1 MSLPLTPSPPNETST
16 LLRCSFLAYTSPH
29 TARGDSVEAGAEKP
43 TGLCAAASYITRTQ
57 DSGQEGKGDHRI
69 RSYESPAGP
78 SPTPCGAGVL
88 RVVAMPLA
96 CNTMFDVAT

>member
-43 TGLCAAASYITRTQ
+43 TGLCAAASYSQSTSEQSVFFFIISRR
-57 DSGQEGKGDHRI
+57 GEAVMCI
-69 RSYESPAGP
+69 AGER
-78 SPTPCGAGVL
+78 G
-88 RVVAMPLA
+88 
-96 CNTMFDVAT
+96 

>member
-43 TGLCAAASYITRTQ
+43 TGLCAAASYPDNLLCTSVR
-57 DSGQEGKGDHRI
+57 
-69 RSYESPAGP
+69 
-78 SPTPCGAGVL
+78 
-88 RVVAMPLA
+88 RVVD
-96 CNTMFDVAT
+96 FSK

>member
-43 TGLCAAASYITRTQ
+43 TGLCAAASYSQST
-57 DSGQEGKGDHRI
+57 SFGKRFPPGRA
-69 RSYESPAGP
+69 SALPA
-78 SPTPCGAGVL
+78 
-88 RVVAMPLA
+88 
-96 CNTMFDVAT
+96 DV

>member
-43 TGLCAAASYITRTQ
+43 TGLCAAASYKYKQERLREGSPVLVLLRGELYAGRGASRA
-57 DSGQEGKGDHRI
+57 SG
-69 RSYESPAGP
+69 
-78 SPTPCGAGVL
+78 PTPH
-88 RVVAMPLA
+88 A
-96 CNTMFDVAT
+96 C